1 MRRYVIKRLLMVIPI
16 LWGVSVVTFVM
27 MRVLPG
33 DAAVA
38 LVADSPADLERLRAS
53 LGLDKPLYVQ
63 YSIWVWRIV
72 QGDLGNSIQLRRPVI
87 AVLLP
92 QFVNTLIL
100 TAGSMSL
107 AILAG
112 WSVGILSARRQYS
125 LADRLTMLITLFG
138 ISMPAFWLG
147 LVLIWVFSYYLQ
159 LLPGAG
165 MYAIRGDKTV
175 GELLIHLILPAL
187 TTAAVPA
194 AIMARMTRSS
204 MLEVIRQ
211 DYIRT
216 IRAKGVPERV
226 VILKHAL
233 KNALPPIL
241 NITGLQLGFLLGGAI
256 FTEVIFS
263 WPGIGLQLYS
273 SISGRDY
280 PMVQGFVLLTSL
292 CFVLVNLVIDILTS
306 YVDPRITVS

>member
-1 MRRYVIKRLLMVIPI
+1 MRGYVIKRLLMVIPI
-16 LWGVSVVTFVM
+16 LWGVSVFTFVM

-38 LVADSPADLERLRAS
+38 LVADTPADLERLRVA

-63 YSIWVWRIV
+63 YGLWLWQVAHA
-72 QGDLGNSIQLRRPVI
+72 DLGTSIQLRRPVLD
-87 AVLLP
+87 VLLP
-92 QFVNTLIL
+92 QFLNTLIL

-107 AILAG
+107 AILIG
-112 WSVGILSARRQYS
+112 WSVGILSAMRQYS
-125 LADRLTMLITLFG
+125 LADRLTMLVTLFG

-147 LVLIWVFSYYLQ
+147 LMLIWLFAYYLK

-165 MYAIRGDKTV
+165 MYPIRGEKTL
-175 GELLIHLILPAL
+175 GELLIHLILPAV

-216 IRAKGVPERV
+216 IRAKGLPERV
-226 VILKHAL
+226 VIYKHAL

-241 NITGLQLGFLLGGAI
+241 NVTGLQLGFLLGGAI

-263 WPGIGLQLYS
+263 WPGIGLQLYG

-280 PMVQGFVLLTSL
+280 PMVQGFVLLTSS
-292 CFVLVNLVIDILTS
+292 CFVLVNLAIDILTS

>member
-1 MRRYVIKRLLMVIPI
+1 MRGYIIKRLLMVIPI
-16 LWGVSVVTFVM
+16 LWGVSVVTFAM

-63 YSIWVWRIV
+63 YSIWVWHIV
-72 QGDLGNSIQLRRPVI
+72 QGDLGTSIQLRRPVV

-107 AILAG
+107 AILVG

-125 LADRLTMLITLFG
+125 LADRLTMLVTLFG

-175 GELLIHLILPAL
+175 GELLFHLILPAL

>member
-1 MRRYVIKRLLMVIPI
+1 MRGYVIKRLLMVIPI
-16 LWGVSVVTFVM
+16 LWGVSVVTFAM

-63 YSIWVWRIV
+63 YSIWVWHIV
-72 QGDLGNSIQLRRPVI
+72 QGDLGTSIQLRRPVV

-107 AILAG
+107 AILVG

-125 LADRLTMLITLFG
+125 LADRLTMLVTLFG

-175 GELLIHLILPAL
+175 GELLRHLILPAL

-216 IRAKGVPERV
+216 VRAKGVPERV

>member
-1 MRRYVIKRLLMVIPI
+1 MRSYIIKRLLMVIPI

-292 CFVLVNLVIDILTS
+292 CFVLVNFVIDILTS

>member
-1 MRRYVIKRLLMVIPI
+1 MRGYVIKRLLMVIPI

-38 LVADSPADLERLRAS
+38 LVADTPADLERLRAS

-63 YSIWVWRIV
+63 YGIWVWHIV
-72 QGDLGNSIQLRRPVI
+72 QGDLGTSIQLRRPVV

-107 AILAG
+107 AILVG

-125 LADRLTMLITLFG
+125 LADRLTMLVTLFG

-175 GELLIHLILPAL
+175 GELLRHLILPAL

-204 MLEVIRQ
+204 LLEVIRQ

>member
-1 MRRYVIKRLLMVIPI
+1 
-16 LWGVSVVTFVM
+16 
-27 MRVLPG
+27 
-33 DAAVA
+33 
-38 LVADSPADLERLRAS
+38 
-53 LGLDKPLYVQ
+53 
-63 YSIWVWRIV
+63 
-72 QGDLGNSIQLRRPVI
+72 
-87 AVLLP
+87 
-92 QFVNTLIL
+92 VNTLIL

-107 AILAG
+107 AILVG
-112 WSVGILSARRQYS
+112 WSVGIISALRQYS

-147 LVLIWVFSYYLQ
+147 LVLIWLFSYYLQ

-165 MYAIRGDKTV
+165 MYSIRGDKTV
-175 GELLIHLILPAL
+175 GELLIHLVLPAM

-204 MLEVIRQ
+204 MLEVARQ

-216 IRAKGVPERV
+216 VRAKGIPGRAV
-226 VILKHAL
+226 VLKHAL

-273 SISGRDY
+273 SIAGRDY
-280 PMVQGFVLLTSL
+280 PMVQGFVLLTSF
-292 CFVLVNLVIDILTS
+292 CFVLVNLGIDILTS
-306 YVDPRITVS
+306 CVDPRIMVA

>member
-1 MRRYVIKRLLMVIPI
+1 MRGYVIKRLLMVIPI
-16 LWGVSVVTFVM
+16 LWGVSIVTFVM

-63 YSIWVWRIV
+63 YSIWVWHIV
-72 QGDLGNSIQLRRPVI
+72 QGDLGNSIQLRRPVV

-107 AILAG
+107 AILVG